1 MSGLTSPA
9 PERDY
14 QPDRGPLAGA
24 ARSAAAAQR
33 RFPVLQVLVLAALV
47 LYVGGKDGDFSWD
60 GLLAPILLQAS
71 FLGIA
76 AAGQTLAILV
86 GGLDFSIAAYIVAG
100 NLLVTHLTGL
110 DHWSFAVAALITLA
124 ICLAGGGLSGWL
136 CHRFS
141 LEPLVVTLGMSSVV
155 VGALL
160 GTDSTLVNGAGPGWL
175 QSFTAQSSHTFGIPV
190 PPIVTAWI
198 VLAIVLTVILAKTPV
213 GRRLYLAGAGPQAAE
228 IAGISTRRVWTGVYA
243 SSAVLAGLAGVLLA
257 GFSTG
262 GDTNIGNNYLFPGL
276 AAVIVGGTMMGGR
289 GDYLRTCLGALI
301 VTSLNFVISVLNV
314 NAAAQQVV
322 FGALILATVALY
334 GRERRIRDRV

>member
-1 MSGLTSPA
+1 VTTYSA
-9 PERDY
+9 AR
-14 QPDRGPLAGA
+14 QAAAVQRKVPLA
-24 ARSAAAAQR
+24 Q
-33 RFPVLQVLVLAALV
+33 LLVLIALV
-47 LYVGGKDGDFSWD
+47 LYVGSADGDFSWGD
-60 GLLAPILLQAS
+60 LWAPILLQAS

-100 NLLVTHLTGL
+100 NLLTTHLTGL
-110 DHWSFAVAALITLA
+110 EHWNFALVALMVLA
-124 ICLAGGGLSGWL
+124 ICLVGGGLSGWA
-136 CHRFS
+136 CHRFA

-160 GTDSTLVNGAGPGWL
+160 GTNSKLVNGAGPGWL
-175 QSFTAQSSHTFGIPV
+175 ESFTAQSSKTFGLPV

-198 VLAIVLTVILAKTPV
+198 VLAALITVILAKTTL
-213 GRRLYLAGAGPQAAE
+213 GRRLYLAGAGPRAADL
-228 IAGISTRRVWTGVYA
+228 AGISTRRVWTGVYA
-243 SSAVLAGLAGVLLA
+243 ASAVLAGLAGILLA

-262 GDTNIGNNYLFPGL
+262 GDTNVGNNYLFPGL

-301 VTSLNFVISVLNV
+301 ITALNFVISVLNV

-322 FGALILATVALY
+322 FGALILLTVALY
-334 GRERRIRDRV
+334 GRERRLRDRV